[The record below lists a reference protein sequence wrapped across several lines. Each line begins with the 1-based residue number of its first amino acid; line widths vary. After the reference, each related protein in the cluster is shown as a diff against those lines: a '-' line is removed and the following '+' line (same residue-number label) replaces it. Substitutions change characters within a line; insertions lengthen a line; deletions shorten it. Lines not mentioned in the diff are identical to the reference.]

1 MEIYMKTG
9 VPQGSNLAPLL
20 FILYVNDVPNCLS
33 NSIPALFP
41 DDTNV
46 TTSGSSMEDIQL
58 KLNNELD
65 NLHHWLLAN
74 KLSLNVSKT
83 EYMII
88 GSRQRLTQISTDP
101 KISIGSQ
108 NISRVKETKTLGVLV
123 DENITWKNHI
133 EATCKTNSK
142 TIGMMRRVKSA
153 CHQ

>member
-1 MEIYMKTG
+1 
-9 VPQGSNLAPLL
+9 
-20 FILYVNDVPNCLS
+20 
-33 NSIPALFP
+33 
-41 DDTNV
+41 
-46 TTSGSSMEDIQL
+46 MEDIQL

-133 EATCKTNSK
+133 EATCKKISK
-142 TIGMMRRVKSA
+142 TIGMMRRVKSVISNESLKRLYKA
-153 CHQ
+153 LVLPHFDHCSLVWYVIYETRGRVFHHISKYGEVC

>member
-1 MEIYMKTG
+1 MSWI
-9 VPQGSNLAPLL
+9 
-20 FILYVNDVPNCLS
+20 
-33 NSIPALFP
+33 
-41 DDTNV
+41 
-46 TTSGSSMEDIQL
+46 
-58 KLNNELD
+58 
-65 NLHHWLLAN
+65 
-74 KLSLNVSKT
+74 
-83 EYMII
+83 
-88 GSRQRLTQISTDP
+88 TQISTDPP